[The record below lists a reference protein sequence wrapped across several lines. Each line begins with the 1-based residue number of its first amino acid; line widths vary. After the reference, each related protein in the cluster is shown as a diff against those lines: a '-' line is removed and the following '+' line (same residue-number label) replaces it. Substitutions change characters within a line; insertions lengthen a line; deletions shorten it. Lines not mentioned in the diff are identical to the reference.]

1 MGSSN
6 KKSPKGKSWEDAVAD
21 GSFAKSLK
29 ESSDA
34 VPKNM
39 NITLTPEEQYVVF
52 AAMCVMISD
61 IHTVQDQMSDEQ
73 WTLAEDLYKRL
84 TKAVDKTA

>member
-21 GSFAKSLK
+21 GSFAKSL
-29 ESSDA
+29 
-34 VPKNM
+34 
-39 NITLTPEEQYVVF
+39 ITLTPEEQYVVF

-84 TKAVDKTA
+84 AKAVDKTA